1 MSVDKEMP
9 EKLDPAK
16 TGTYSSELFTTIA
29 SVVDRLVDPNRF
41 EQKFSKTL
49 ILLAIFIIGW
59 YALSTGEAENTF
71 LSGFLKSIFGFV
83 AVGLILVATLV
94 RIWLRDIQLD
104 DVSFVALDER
114 TRKEKSRYSSN
125 SKGERLV
132 GQDLEA
138 RVKKTTSIAVGVDF
152 VAHMRAVIESLDYQ
166 IDYAEQK
173 ASIMLDIGRRF
184 IKWGIWSYVFAI
196 FGWQAYL
203 FYLDFKVT
211 AALIAGMVS
220 CSLLFIIVEFLGA
233 WYLKQY
239 RHYGDSAY
247 SYMRARSSYH
257 KYMLGYCAVIEFM
270 GEDLDGAKEDVLK
283 VLAEPEKWPEFKDVS
298 SNDFNY
304 MLQSVESAGVLF
316 DKMKGVFGHGKKD
329 GSPQ

>member
-1 MSVDKEMP
+1 MTLGSV
-9 EKLDPAK
+9 
-16 TGTYSSELFTTIA
+16 F
-29 SVVDRLVDPNRF
+29 DRLVDQNRF
-41 EQKFSKTL
+41 EQKLSKTL
-49 ILLAIFIIGW
+49 ILLALGAASA
-59 YALSTGEAENTF
+59 YALNTGEVENAF
-71 LSGFLKSIFGFV
+71 LSGFAKSISGAIALGLVFA
-83 AVGLILVATLV
+83 AVLV

-125 SKGERLV
+125 SKSEDSV
-132 GQDLEA
+132 GLDVQK
-138 RVKKTTSIAVGVDF
+138 RTKKSTSIAVGVDF
-152 VAHMRAVIESLDYQ
+152 VDHMRAVIESLDYQ
-166 IDYAEQK
+166 IDYAEEK

-196 FGWQAYL
+196 LGWQIYL
-203 FYLDFKVT
+203 FYLDFKISS
-211 AALIAGMVS
+211 ALIAGMVS

-270 GEDLDGAKEDVLK
+270 GDDLEGAKEDVLK
-283 VLAEPEKWPEFKDVS
+283 VLAEQEKWPDFKDVS

-316 DKMKGVFGHGKKD
+316 DRMKGVFGQGKKD
-329 GSPQ
+329 GRHQ